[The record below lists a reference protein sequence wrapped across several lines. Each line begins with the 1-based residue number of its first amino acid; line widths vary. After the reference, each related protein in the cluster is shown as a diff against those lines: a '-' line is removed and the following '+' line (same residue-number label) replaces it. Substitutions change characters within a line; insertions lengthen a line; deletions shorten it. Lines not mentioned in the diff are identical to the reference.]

1 MRSSPEHLLRAEL
14 TLPLPRDQ
22 VFPFFADAS
31 NLGRITPP
39 GLGFEIRSP
48 LPIAMR
54 TGALIDYRI
63 RLHGFPMRWRTE
75 ISRWDPPFEFED
87 VQLEGPYAQ
96 WIHRHKFTET
106 PEGTLIEDE
115 VRYRLPFGPLG
126 QLVHPIVRRQLAH
139 IFRHRADAV
148 HRILLEAA

>member
-1 MRSSPEHLLRAEL
+1 MLISPEHLLRAEL
-14 TLPLPRDQ
+14 TLPLPRDR
-22 VFPFFADAS
+22 VFSFFADAS

-39 GLGFEIRSP
+39 ELGFEIRSP

-54 TGALIDYRI
+54 AGALIDYRI
-63 RLHGFPMRWRTE
+63 RLHGILMRWRTE

-87 VQLEGPYAQ
+87 VQLRGPYAQ

-106 PEGTLIEDE
+106 RAGTRIEDE

-126 QLVHPIVRRQLAH
+126 GLVHPFVRRQLAH
-139 IFRHRADAV
+139 IFRHRTDAV
-148 HRILLEAA
+148 RRILLEAA